1 MSSRETMLASGER
14 VLKTFEI
21 NVDSLVDLF

>member
-1 MSSRETMLASGER
+1 MSSWETMLASGER

-21 NVDSLVDLF
+21 IVDSLVNLF